1 MNTKINLTY
10 KDVPYTLEYDRMS
23 IKTLEANGF
32 SVEEFMKKP
41 MSSIELAFAGAFLK
55 NHKKTNQKVIDEIY
69 AGCPNKNSLLEALV
83 QMIQETYEAFYR
95 NHYIIVHNFY
105 GLVILFPVDDCNVY
119 YLHLKFLMKISIVVQ
134 GQKVDYPK

>member
-55 NHKKTNQKVIDEIY
+55 NHKKTSQKIIEEIY
-69 AGCPNKNSLLEALV
+69 AGCPNKNALLESLIK
-83 QMIQETYEAFYR
+83 MIQETYEA
-95 NHYIIVHNFY
+95 
-105 GLVILFPVDDCNVY
+105 LFDEPEDSGNVSWEVVD
-119 YLHLKFLMKISIVVQ
+119 LS
-134 GQKVDYPK
+134 PKRDHE